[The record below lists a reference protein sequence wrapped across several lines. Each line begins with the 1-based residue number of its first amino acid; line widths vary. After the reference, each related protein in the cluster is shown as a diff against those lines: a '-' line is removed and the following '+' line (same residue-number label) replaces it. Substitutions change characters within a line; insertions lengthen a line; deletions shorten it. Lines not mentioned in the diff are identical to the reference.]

1 MRSFPGDGEAGFGLP
16 PPQDDEP
23 ETIGTETLGHAG
35 A

>member
-1 MRSFPGDGEAGFGLP
+1 MRSFPAVDGAGFGLSP
-16 PPQDDEP
+16 AQDDEP